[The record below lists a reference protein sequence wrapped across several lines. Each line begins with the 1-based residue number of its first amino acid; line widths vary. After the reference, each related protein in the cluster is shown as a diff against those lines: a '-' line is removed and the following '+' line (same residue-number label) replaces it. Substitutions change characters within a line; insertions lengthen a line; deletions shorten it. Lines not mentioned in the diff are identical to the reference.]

1 MANKFKR
8 DPQKRVSTRKKT
20 RFTPDAPPPPKP
32 VYMNSKYE
40 EWFEWIVLIGFVA
53 MVFFIGGVILFEAIK
68 LFSL

>member
-32 VYMNSKYE
+32 VFINSKYE
-40 EWFEWIVLIGFVA
+40 EWFEWAFMCAFMIIIFVLGSGFIRHFLYK
-53 MVFFIGGVILFEAIK
+53 MM
-68 LFSL
+68 